1 MLARNRTLTVLTT
14 ASYLLAITA
23 SALFHNHHGHGK
35 EDSCPGA
42 SAAHSTEGHDC
53 SVCQFLAQKPAPVA
67 DVAPES
73 ASTLVQEVAAP
84 APACPVRG
92 VFTAWHSRAPPVVA

>member
-1 MLARNRTLTVLTT
+1 MLAKNRTLTVLIT

-35 EDSCPGA
+35 EDPRPGA
-42 SAAHSTEGHDC
+42 SAAHATEDHDC
-53 SVCQFLAQKPAPVA
+53 SVCQFLAQKPAPAANVT
-67 DVAPES
+67 PES

-84 APACPVRG
+84 APVCPVRG
-92 VFTAWHSRAPPVVA
+92 VFTAWYSRAPPVVA